1 MAGSNAGYLVK
12 QGLHAAGNG
21 DYTTAAKLF
30 KKACDGKSTDG
41 CYNLGLLYD
50 KGYGIKLNYSK
61 AAKYYKKAC
70 DDGIAEGCINLG
82 VLYYNGQGVSMNKF
96 KAYKYLM
103 KAAKHVNQDAQH
115 DMVILCRQSPWACK

>member
-1 MAGSNAGYLVK
+1 MIKGRSLKGLTVSFLSALMLYISIPAMAGSNAGYLVK

-30 KKACDGKSTDG
+30 KKACDG
-41 CYNLGLLYD
+41 
-50 KGYGIKLNYSK
+50 
-61 AAKYYKKAC
+61 
-70 DDGIAEGCINLG
+70 GIAEGCINLG
-82 VLYYNGQGVSMNKF
+82 VLYYNGQGVYMNKF
-96 KAYKYLM
+96 KAYKYLI